1 MLDFLTGKRNA
12 PAARKTAASAPGRE
26 PLKRER
32 HLSRREEAKVYEH
45 GPSVIDFLPW
55 AEYLPED
62 ECLLLDDGLSV
73 GAVFLITPA
82 GTEGRTQDRLDEI
95 RNVTEKALQS
105 SLDERNTHQWVVQFF
120 CQDESDLTVEM
131 DRIRGYVSPAAQ
143 GSAFTQAWLSETER
157 HLKQISR
164 PEGLFN
170 DSVVTG
176 VDWRG
181 QMRRVRMVVYRYVNP
196 RTREPYPPAVQLRQ
210 VCDRLVAS
218 LGQAGVVCQRQN
230 GEQIHAWLLRLF
242 NPAPEWID
250 PDTLYRTAAWR
261 DNRQETLPV
270 NNDFSE
276 TLFFTSPRSDA
287 DNGVWWFDNMAHRA
301 VSVERLTS
309 APTPGSLTGEK
320 PRGEHI
326 NALMD
331 MMPPGTLACLTLLV
345 QPQNVL
351 EEEFKQQGKKSLG
364 DNLDSEMARE
374 QVGEALEW
382 LKQKHKLYRGALTFI
397 IRAPDLST
405 LDRYQLSLSTILM
418 NDGLQPVNPEYE
430 LTPLNTLL
438 RALPMCFNPELDTN
452 RWYTWLTF
460 VQHFAGVAPVYGR
473 STGTGNPGLTF
484 FNRGGE
490 LLNFD
495 PIKDRIQS
503 AHKLLFGPTGAG
515 KSATLTVELCQ
526 QMAIHRPRLF
536 LVESGN
542 SFGPLADY
550 YISLGLTVNKVS
562 IKPGKGTCLPVFP
575 DSHLIMTLPPEKLVV
590 DENKLKD
597 IGDTDDAKD
606 TGDTD
611 DADKRKDD
619 ERDVLGEMEIAAILM
634 ITGGEKDEKLSRAD
648 RGLLRRS
655 LVMTAERVYEEKR
668 QMLPSDL
675 KATLETIATDMSQK
689 PGGGPRWHA
698 KMQARA
704 SEMALALELMTEGF
718 EGELFNREG
727 EAWPE
732 ADVTIVDLGY
742 LSREGYESQMALAVI
757 SLANTVNHIA
767 ERDQNDERDIIFT
780 IDEAHVVTANP
791 LVSPYFAK
799 ISKMWRKLG
808 TWLWLATQNLK
819 DYPDTAEKMLNMAEW
834 WICLT
839 MPPDEIEQVARFRS
853 LTDEQKAM
861 LLSAKKGAKKN
872 GIPCYTEGVVL
883 ARNWNALFRS
893 VPPSLYLALGM
904 TEKDEKAQRKELM
917 KTHQCS
923 ELEAVFMVARILD
936 EKRGVNV

>member
-12 PAARKTAASAPGRE
+12 PAARNTAASALGRD

-82 GTEGRTQDRLDEI
+82 GTEGRTKDRLDEI
-95 RNVTEKALQS
+95 RDVTEKALQS

-351 EEEFKQQGKKSLG
+351 EEEFKQQRKKSLG

-374 QVGEALEW
+374 QVEEALEW

-473 STGTGNPGLTF
+473 STGTGNPGITF

-606 TGDTD
+606 TDDTD

-834 WICLT
+834 WICLV

-883 ARNWNALFRS
+883 AQHWNALFRS

-923 ELEAVFMVARILD
+923 ELEAVFMVARTLD

>member
-1 MLDFLTGKRNA
+1 MFDFLTRRR
-12 PAARKTAASAPGRE
+12 PALAAQKAVTSASGRA

-62 ECLLLDDGLSV
+62 ECLLLDDGVSV

-82 GTEGRTQDRLDEI
+82 GTEGRTQERLDEI
-95 RNVTEKALQS
+95 RDMTEKALQS
-105 SLDERNTHQWVVQFF
+105 SLDERDTHQWVVQFF

-143 GSAFTQAWLSETER
+143 GTAFTRAWLGETER

-164 PEGLFN
+164 PEGLFKDN
-170 DSVVTG
+170 VVTG

-181 QMRRVRMVVYRYVNP
+181 QMRRTRMVVYRYVNP

-218 LGQAGVVCQRQN
+218 LGQTGVVCQRQN

-250 PDTLYRTAAWR
+250 PQTLYRTAAWR
-261 DNRQETLPV
+261 DNRQDALPV

-276 TLFFTSPRSDA
+276 TLFFTPPRSDA
-287 DNGVWWFDNMAHRA
+287 ENGMWWFDNMAHRA
-301 VSVERLTS
+301 VPVERLTS
-309 APTPGSLTGEK
+309 APGPGCLTGEK

-397 IRAPDLST
+397 IRAPDMST
-405 LDRYQLSLSTILM
+405 LDRYQLSLSTTLM
-418 NDGLQPVNPEYE
+418 NDGLQPVNPEHE

-438 RALPMCFNPELDTN
+438 RALPMCFNPEMDTN

-473 STGTGNPGLTF
+473 STGTGHPGLTF

-550 YISLGLTVNKVS
+550 YSSLGLTVNKVS
-562 IKPGKGTCLPVFP
+562 IKPGKGTCLPVFA
-575 DSHLIMTLPPEKLVV
+575 DAHLLRDISDEALDESQLRDIDDV
-590 DENKLKD
+590 DD
-597 IGDTDDAKD
+597 VD
-606 TGDTD
+606 
-611 DADKRKDD
+611 DD
-619 ERDVLGEMEIAAILM
+619 EEKRDILGEMEIAAVLM
-634 ITGGEKDEKLSRAD
+634 VTGGDRDEKLSRAD
-648 RGLLRRS
+648 RGLLRKA
-655 LVMTAERVYEEKR
+655 LKMAADMAYDENR
-668 QMLPSDL
+668 QMLPEDL
-675 KATLETIATDMSQK
+675 KTVLESISTDKSLNDR
-689 PGGGPRWHA
+689 GSSRWHP
-698 KMQARA
+698 KMQSRA

-742 LSREGYESQMALAVI
+742 RSFLKK
-757 SLANTVNHIA
+757 NHPTEL
-767 ERDQNDERDIIFT
+767 ERY
-780 IDEAHVVTANP
+780 DEACEA
-791 LVSPYFAK
+791 LRREEF
-799 ISKMWRKLG
+799 
-808 TWLWLATQNLK
+808 
-819 DYPDTAEKMLNMAEW
+819 
-834 WICLT
+834 
-839 MPPDEIEQVARFRS
+839 ARFAE
-853 LTDEQKAM
+853 LQT
-861 LLSAKKGAKKN
+861 LG
-872 GIPCYTEGVVL
+872 
-883 ARNWNALFRS
+883 
-893 VPPSLYLALGM
+893 LYLHLQVQQKEAQFRRRRNRLLLGM
-904 TEKDEKAQRKELM
+904 TITGVMTSVLLYANFYPEQLQLISHELA
-917 KTHQCS
+917 T
-923 ELEAVFMVARILD
+923 LPGRISGFVGRLLH
-936 EKRGVNV
+936 

>member
-1 MLDFLTGKRNA
+1 MFDFLTGRRPS
-12 PAARKTAASAPGRE
+12 PAAQNTVTPASGRA

-32 HLSRREEAKVYEH
+32 HLSRREEAKVYER

-62 ECLLLDDGLSV
+62 ECLLLDDGVSV

-82 GTEGRTQDRLDEI
+82 GTEGRTQERLDEI
-95 RNVTEKALQS
+95 RDMTEKALQS
-105 SLDERNTHQWVVQFF
+105 SLDERDTHQWVVQFF

-143 GSAFTQAWLSETER
+143 GTAFTRAWLGETER

-164 PEGLFN
+164 PEGLFKDN
-170 DSVVTG
+170 VVTG

-181 QMRRVRMVVYRYVNP
+181 QMRRTRMVVYRYVNP

-218 LGQAGVVCQRQN
+218 L
-230 GEQIHAWLLRLF
+230 
-242 NPAPEWID
+242 
-250 PDTLYRTAAWR
+250 
-261 DNRQETLPV
+261 
-270 NNDFSE
+270 
-276 TLFFTSPRSDA
+276 TLFFTPPRSDA
-287 DNGVWWFDNMAHRA
+287 ENGVWWFDNMAHRA
-301 VSVERLTS
+301 VPVERLTS
-309 APTPGSLTGEK
+309 APGPGCLTGEK

-331 MMPPGTLACLTLLV
+331 MMPPGTLACLTLMV

-397 IRAPDLST
+397 IRAPDMST
-405 LDRYQLSLSTILM
+405 LDRYQLSLSTTLM
-418 NDGLQPVNPEYE
+418 NDGLQPVNPEHE

-438 RALPMCFNPELDTN
+438 RALPMCFNPEMDTN

-460 VQHFAGVAPVYGR
+460 VQHFAGVAPIYGR
-473 STGTGNPGLTF
+473 STGTGHPGLTF

-550 YISLGLTVNKVS
+550 YSSLGLTVNKVS
-562 IKPGKGTCLPVFP
+562 IKPGKGTCLPVFA
-575 DSHLIMTLPPEKLVV
+575 DAHLLRDISDEALDESQLRDIDDV
-590 DENKLKD
+590 D
-597 IGDTDDAKD
+597 
-606 TGDTD
+606 
-611 DADKRKDD
+611 DD
-619 ERDVLGEMEIAAILM
+619 EEDDDEEKRDILGEMEIAAVLM
-634 ITGGEKDEKLSRAD
+634 VTGGDRDEKLSRAD
-648 RGLLRRS
+648 RGLLRKA
-655 LVMTAERVYEEKR
+655 LKMAADMAYDENR
-668 QMLPSDL
+668 QMLPEDL
-675 KATLETIATDMSQK
+675 KTVLESISTDKSLNDK
-689 PGGGPRWHA
+689 GSSRWHP
-698 KMQARA
+698 KMQSRA

-742 LSREGYESQMALAVI
+742 LAREGYESQMALAVI

-767 ERDQNDERDIIFT
+767 ERDQHDDRDIVFT

-839 MPPDEIEQVARFRS
+839 MPPDEIEQIARFRS
-853 LTDEQKAM
+853 LTEEQKAM
-861 LLSAKKGAKKN
+861 LASARKGEKKN

-904 TEKDEKAQRKELM
+904 TEKDEKAQRRKLM

-923 ELEAVFMVARILD
+923 ELEAVFMVARNLD
-936 EKRGVNV
+936 ERRGVSV

>member
-1 MLDFLTGKRNA
+1 MLEFLTRKRA
-12 PAARKTAASAPGRE
+12 LPEATPPSASPAGRE
-26 PLKRER
+26 ALKRGR
-32 HLSRREEAKVYEH
+32 HLNRREEAKVYEH
-45 GPSVIDFLPW
+45 GPSVIDFLPY
-55 AEYLPED
+55 AEYLPEE
-62 ECLLLDDGLSV
+62 ECLLLDDGVSV
-73 GAVFLITPA
+73 GAVYMITPA
-82 GTEGRTQDRLDEI
+82 GTEGRTQARLDEI
-95 RNVTEKALQS
+95 RDMTEKALQS
-105 SLDERNTHQWVVQFF
+105 ALDERDSHQWVVQFF
-120 CQDESDLTVEM
+120 CQDESDLTAEM
-131 DRIRGYVSPAAQ
+131 DRIRGYVSPRAQ
-143 GSAFTQAWLSETER
+143 GSAFTQAWLAETER
-157 HLKQISR
+157 HLRQISR

-181 QMRRVRMVVYRYVNP
+181 QMRRTRMVVYRYVNP
-196 RTREPYPPAVQLRQ
+196 RVREPYPPAVQLRQ
-210 VCDRLVAS
+210 VCDRLVAA
-218 LGQAGVVCQRQN
+218 LGQTGVICRRQN

-242 NPAPEWID
+242 NPAPEWIE
-250 PDTLYRTAAWR
+250 PDTLYRNAAWR
-261 DNRQETLPV
+261 DNRQDTLAV
-270 NNDFSE
+270 NNDFTE
-276 TLFFTSPRSDA
+276 TLFFTRPRSDA
-287 DNGVWWFDNMAHRA
+287 QKGIWWFDNMAHRA

-309 APTPGSLTGEK
+309 PPGPGCLTGEK
-320 PRGEHI
+320 ERGENI

-351 EEEFKQQGKKSLG
+351 EEEFKKQGKKSLG
-364 DNLDSEMARE
+364 DNLDSEMARD
-374 QVGEALEW
+374 QVDEALSW

-397 IRAPDLST
+397 IRAPDLT
-405 LDRYQLSLSTILM
+405 ALDKHQLSLSTTLM
-418 NDGLQPVNPEYE
+418 NEGLQPVNPEHE

-460 VQHFAGVAPVYGR
+460 VQHFAGVAPIYGR

-495 PIKDRIQS
+495 PIKDRMQS

-550 YISLGLTVNKVS
+550 YSSLGLTVNKVS
-562 IKPGKGTCLPVFP
+562 IKPGRGACLPVFA
-575 DSHLIMTLPPEKLVV
+575 DSHLLRDIPDEALDESLLGDIDDV
-590 DENKLKD
+590 DEDEKRD
-597 IGDTDDAKD
+597 I
-606 TGDTD
+606 
-611 DADKRKDD
+611 
-619 ERDVLGEMEIAAILM
+619 LGEMEIAAVLM
-634 ITGGEKDEKLSRAD
+634 VTGGDKDEKLSRAD
-648 RGLLRRS
+648 RGLLRKA
-655 LVMTAERVYEEKR
+655 LKMAADIAYDEHR
-668 QMLPSDL
+668 QMLPEDL
-675 KATLETIATDMSQK
+675 KAVLESISTDKSLSDN
-689 PGGGPRWHA
+689 GSARWHPQ
-698 KMQARA
+698 MQARA
-704 SEMALALELMTEGF
+704 SEMALSLELMTEGF

-742 LSREGYESQMALAVI
+742 LAREGYESQMALAVI

-767 ERDQNDERDIIFT
+767 ERDQHDYRDIILT

-819 DYPDTAEKMLNMAEW
+819 DYPDSAEKMLNMAEW

-839 MPPDEIEQVARFRS
+839 MPPDEIEQISRFRS

-861 LLSAKKGAKKN
+861 LASARKGAKKN

-904 TEKDEKAQRKELM
+904 TEKDEKAQRRELM

-923 ELEAVFMVARILD
+923 ELEAVFMVAKALD
-936 EKRGVNV
+936 EKRGVSV

>member
-1 MLDFLTGKRNA
+1 MFEFLTRKRA
-12 PAARKTAASAPGRE
+12 LPEATPPSASPAGRE
-26 PLKRER
+26 ALKRGR
-32 HLSRREEAKVYEH
+32 HLNRREEAKVYEH
-45 GPSVIDFLPW
+45 GPSVIDFLPY
-55 AEYLPED
+55 AEYLPEE
-62 ECLLLDDGLSV
+62 ECLLLDDGVSV
-73 GAVFLITPA
+73 GAVYMITPA
-82 GTEGRTQDRLDEI
+82 GTEGRTQARLDEI
-95 RNVTEKALQS
+95 RDMTEKALQS
-105 SLDERNTHQWVVQFF
+105 TLDERDSHQWVVQFF
-120 CQDESDLTVEM
+120 CQDESDLTAEM
-131 DRIRGYVSPAAQ
+131 DRIRGYVSPCAQ
-143 GSAFTQAWLSETER
+143 GSAFTQAWLAETER
-157 HLKQISR
+157 HLRQISR

-181 QMRRVRMVVYRYVNP
+181 QMRRTRMVVYRYVNP
-196 RTREPYPPAVQLRQ
+196 RAREPYPPAVQLRQ
-210 VCDRLVAS
+210 ACDRLVAA
-218 LGQAGVVCQRQN
+218 LGQTGVICRRQN
-230 GEQIHAWLLRLF
+230 GAQIHAWLLRLF
-242 NPAPEWID
+242 NPAPEWIE
-250 PDTLYRTAAWR
+250 PDTLYRNAAWR
-261 DNRQETLPV
+261 DNRQDTLAV
-270 NNDFSE
+270 NNDFTE
-276 TLFFTSPRSDA
+276 TLFFTRPRSDA
-287 DNGVWWFDNMAHRA
+287 QKGVWWFDNMAHRA

-309 APTPGSLTGEK
+309 PPGPGCLTGEK
-320 PRGEHI
+320 ERGENI

-351 EEEFKQQGKKSLG
+351 EEEFKKQGKKSLG

-374 QVGEALEW
+374 QVEEALSW

-397 IRAPDLST
+397 IRAPDLT
-405 LDRYQLSLSTILM
+405 ALDKHQLSLSTTLM
-418 NDGLQPVNPEYE
+418 NEGLQPVNPEHE

-460 VQHFAGVAPVYGR
+460 VQHFAGVAPIYGR
-473 STGTGNPGLTF
+473 STGTGHPGLTF

-495 PIKDRIQS
+495 PIKDRMQS

-550 YISLGLTVNKVS
+550 YRSLGLTVNKVS
-562 IKPGKGTCLPVFP
+562 IKPGRGACLPVFA
-575 DSHLIMTLPPEKLVV
+575 DSHLLRDIPDEALDERFLGDIDDV
-590 DENKLKD
+590 DEDEKRD
-597 IGDTDDAKD
+597 I
-606 TGDTD
+606 
-611 DADKRKDD
+611 
-619 ERDVLGEMEIAAILM
+619 LGEMEIAAVLM
-634 ITGGEKDEKLSRAD
+634 VTGGDKDEKLSRAD
-648 RGLLRRS
+648 RGLLRKA
-655 LVMTAERVYEEKR
+655 LKMAADIAYDEHR
-668 QMLPSDL
+668 QMLPEDL
-675 KATLETIATDMSQK
+675 KAVLESISTDKSLSDN
-689 PGGGPRWHA
+689 GSARWHPQ
-698 KMQARA
+698 MQARA
-704 SEMALALELMTEGF
+704 SEMALSLELMTEGF

-742 LSREGYESQMALAVI
+742 LAREGYESQMALAVI

-767 ERDQNDERDIIFT
+767 ERDQHDYRDIILT

-819 DYPDTAEKMLNMAEW
+819 DYPDSAEKMLNMAEW

-839 MPPDEIEQVARFRS
+839 MPPDEIEQISRFRS

-861 LLSAKKGAKKN
+861 LASARKGAKKN

-904 TEKDEKAQRKELM
+904 TEKDEKAQRRELM

-923 ELEAVFMVARILD
+923 ELEAVFMVAKALD
-936 EKRGVNV
+936 EKRGVSV